1 MTGREDGVGREF
13 WRVTLEDLAEAMADR
28 RSEYGNPDE
37 PLKFKLYRGL
47 PRRPLTTATP
57 RELSEVAAF
66 DETALSTLLRYG
78 YGISRQE
85 FDTNGTW
92 PYHRM
97 VASARCLFGV
107 QLYVCLADGVYHY
120 DAPHHALV
128 RLRDGD
134 HRRLLTRAAGAQ
146 GALPEAVFVLSAL
159 FNKVAYIYREYAYRL
174 CTQEAGLLAGNL
186 DLVARSMGLRAHVH
200 HQFLDEPVGKLL
212 GLDGDEEPALLVLPL
227 HGAAADVRGEPVAET
242 VADAQH
248 EPVAET
254 AAGVRRE
261 PVTETA
267 TDPRREPVTETAT
280 NPRREPVTETAAA
293 LAATVEAIRPT
304 VVRSGLEVARTCPTL
319 TEVDR
324 ASRRTDTAAFT
335 TALPVA
341 PGAYAAGAYAADPL
355 PLPEAVVPEA
365 NLAAVLRARD
375 SGPGIFRPVSS
386 QVDGVELW
394 TRLARIRAGVA
405 TDTVPAGA
413 PAPLEIFLTVGDL
426 VGIPAGAYRLDPDTG
441 ALLPVAP
448 AEPGVDALTAI
459 ERVTIPGPVFR
470 GMNAVVHLVGDRDWA
485 FGTFGDR
492 GYRVLNQEAGLLAHR
507 VCVAAAAQGLSGRIV
522 NAYHADG
529 VRAALGLTERRHT
542 PVFQILLARTGPGG
556 RVIVPVEPEAVN

>member
-1 MTGREDGVGREF
+1 MTGPDGHGGGGAGREF
-13 WRVTLEDLAEAMADR
+13 WRVTLEDLAEAMEAR
-28 RSEYGNPDE
+28 QSEYGNPDE

-47 PRRPLTTATP
+47 PRRPLTTRLPA
-57 RELSEVAAF
+57 ELTRAGAF
-66 DETALSTLLRYG
+66 DERALSTLLRYG

-97 VASARCLFGV
+97 VASARCLFGI

-134 HRRLLTRAAGAQ
+134 HRRLLTRATGTDGTA
-146 GALPEAVFVLSAL
+146 PEAVFVLSAL

-186 DLVARSMGLRAHVH
+186 DLVARSMGLRTHVH
-200 HQFLDEPVGKLL
+200 HQFLDEPVHKLL
-212 GLDGDEEPALLVLPL
+212 GLDGDEEPATLVLPL
-227 HGAAADVRGEPVAET
+227 HGAAADVR
-242 VADAQH
+242 
-248 EPVAET
+248 
-254 AAGVRRE
+254 RE
-261 PVTETA
+261 PVE
-267 TDPRREPVTETAT
+267 
-280 NPRREPVTETAAA
+280 ETAAA
-293 LAATVEAIRPT
+293 LAAAVEPIDPP
-304 VVRSGLEVARTCPTL
+304 VVRDGLEVARACPTM
-319 TEVDR
+319 TEVNR

-335 TALPVA
+335 TAVPLTPA
-341 PGAYAAGAYAADPL
+341 GSGAAPL
-355 PLPEAVVPEA
+355 PLPEAEVPEA

-375 SGPGIFRPVSS
+375 SGPGIFRPLASR
-386 QVDGVELW
+386 VDGVELW
-394 TRLARIRAGVA
+394 TRLARIRTGITSDV
-405 TDTVPAGA
+405 VPAGA
-413 PAPLEIFLTVGDL
+413 HAPLEVYLTVGDL
-426 VGIPAGAYRLDPDTG
+426 VGIPPGAYRLDPDTG
-441 ALLPVAP
+441 ALHPVARK
-448 AEPGVDALTAI
+448 DAGARTGEGADAITAI

-470 GMNAVVHLVGDRDWA
+470 DMNAVVHLVGDRDWA
-485 FGTFGDR
+485 FDAFGDR

-507 VCVAAAAQGLSGRIV
+507 VCVAAAALGLSGRIV

-529 VRAALGLTERRHT
+529 VRAALGLTEQRHT